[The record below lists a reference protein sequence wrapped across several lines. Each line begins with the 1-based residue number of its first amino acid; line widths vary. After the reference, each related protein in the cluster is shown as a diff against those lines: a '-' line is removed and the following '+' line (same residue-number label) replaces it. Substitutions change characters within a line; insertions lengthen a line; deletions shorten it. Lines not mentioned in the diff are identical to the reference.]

1 MLLSA
6 SFLGVFQITSN
17 VLSSILLD
25 GCIGVSGSEE
35 ETYSVMFSSLRHPA
49 RRKILRMLSE
59 RKVTYS
65 QMLEELAIP
74 SSHLTYHLEN
84 LGDLVTKD
92 ENGRYELS
100 SFGKA
105 AVTMMR
111 GAEEVPDT
119 RAKRFS
125 ALPLRWKTLYALF
138 IIAIMLLA
146 ITSYVQFSSF
156 NELSNDYSALQ
167 KNYNAVKEQNQQLL
181 LSKTSN
187 DTDQARI
194 IIQDVLQIDT
204 SKYHLTLTGD
214 TLQNRADLGGLI
226 EEILQYSLVNN
237 ASRIDLTLRF
247 RDGHFSLLQINQL
260 EGSPNFPLV
269 YTEPQPIDVIQAC
282 QGLIDR
288 YTSAL
293 KDSYMDQINTLM
305 ASVNDNKSGQ
315 TLGNSKLQFSSY
327 DGYADFLLM
336 YTDNGTD
343 FQAKSVHLSY
353 QNNILT
359 EFSDNWL
366 TFKVG
371 SAQVN
376 ISKDQAVLIAKNAAK
391 SYSWNAN
398 GTQVTN
404 FQILDNPVSAQFY
417 PKPRA
422 SDVLTLYPY
431 WYVALYLDKTYPGG
445 VSEIAV
451 GVWADTGQIAS
462 IQALATS

>member
-1 MLLSA
+1 
-6 SFLGVFQITSN
+6 
-17 VLSSILLD
+17 
-25 GCIGVSGSEE
+25 VSGSEE

-84 LGDLVTKD
+84 LGELVIKD
-92 ENGRYELS
+92 ENGKYELS

-119 RAKRFS
+119 HAKRFS
-125 ALPLRWKTLYALF
+125 ALPLRWKSLYALF
-138 IIAIMLLA
+138 IIAIVLLA
-146 ITSYVQFSSF
+146 TMSYVQFSSF
-156 NELSNDYSALQ
+156 NKLSNDYSALEN
-167 KNYNAVKEQNQQLL
+167 NYNTVKAQNQQLL
-181 LSKTSN
+181 LSNTSN
-187 DTDQARI
+187 DIEAARI
-194 IIQDVLQIDT
+194 IIQNVLQVDT
-204 SKYHLTLTGD
+204 LKYQITLTGD
-214 TLQNRADLGGLI
+214 TVQNRADLGGII

-269 YTEPQPIDVIQAC
+269 YSEPQPTDVIQAC
-282 QGLIDR
+282 QGLLDR
-288 YTSAL
+288 YRSAF
-293 KDSYMDQINTLM
+293 KDSYMDQISTLM
-305 ASVNDNKSGQ
+305 ASANDNNSGQ

-327 DGYADFLLM
+327 DGYADILLM

-343 FQAKSVHLSY
+343 FQAKSIHLSY
-353 QNNILT
+353 QNNILS
-359 EFSDNWL
+359 EFSDNWFL
-366 TFKVG
+366 FNVG
-371 SAQVN
+371 STQVK
-376 ISKDQAVLIAKNAAK
+376 ISEDQAVLIAKNAAK

-398 GTQVTN
+398 GKQVTN
-404 FQILDNPVSAQFY
+404 FQILNNPVSAQFY
-417 PKPRA
+417 PKPQE

-431 WYVALYLDKTYPGG
+431 WYVTLYLDKTYPGG

-451 GVWADTGQIAS
+451 GVWADTGQVAS